1 MERYTSEQA
10 LNGILNILETVV
22 GQANKN
28 DKKDETSDM
37 IRQLLQGA
45 ASAQKAG
52 MGLGQ
57 QIEQMANG
65 LDIIKNAGINDA
77 DIEFIAGSIG
87 RLSKALNS
95 FSVNNEKRYKGV
107 VQAVQMLQMLGSIDD
122 RTIDNIENLSS
133 INVNSIKNIIELVS
147 SLNFKGLTKK

>member
-22 GQANKN
+22 GQANKT

-107 VQAVQMLQMLGSIDD
+107 VQAVQMLGSIDE

-133 INVNSIKNIIELVS
+133 VNVSSIKNIVELIS

>member
-57 QIEQMANG
+57 
-65 LDIIKNAGINDA
+65 
-77 DIEFIAGSIG
+77 
-87 RLSKALNS
+87 
-95 FSVNNEKRYKGV
+95 
-107 VQAVQMLQMLGSIDD
+107 
-122 RTIDNIENLSS
+122 
-133 INVNSIKNIIELVS
+133 
-147 SLNFKGLTKK
+147 